1 MGACGYCRRDFT
13 SKIQFS
19 VIKVVWVIDTIR
31 WAAHLPPET
40 YLALE
45 SRAGHGQGTG
55 GKESFERAE
64 AEKKAC
70 RLSGNVLE
78 REMSRKLT

>member
-1 MGACGYCRRDFT
+1 MTACGYCQKDFGKKVKFVLI
-13 SKIQFS
+13 KI
-19 VIKVVWVIDTIR
+19 VWVIDTIR

-55 GKESFERAE
+55 GKESLEGAE
-64 AEKKAC
+64 AEKKAY
-70 RLSGNVLE
+70 RLCGTLLQ
-78 REMSRKLT
+78 RGMKRKLT